1 MGTPTRISF
10 YQPCRNSSRFI
21 EDDGTTI
28 STSQAIAEYLE
39 ETSKEPALIFGTALQ
54 RAEIRRL
61 CNWFDVKFNT
71 EVTEYLLG
79 EKIMKRFLG
88 LEPSSETI
96 RAGYANIDTHLG
108 YIEYLAEQRAWLAG
122 DNFSLADITAITHFC
137 IDYLGDIAWED
148 YQQAKQ
154 WYARIKSRPS
164 FRPLLQDLIPGT
176 QPPAHY
182 KNLDFSKYCDT
193 FTVHPFRKH
202 FLKLAMFYDVFF
214 CFWYLYAVLATLA
227 K

>member
-1 MGTPTRISF
+1 MPSLLHLPLDPFSRKIRIVLGEKKITASLVVEPIWERRHEFLSINPAGTVPV
-10 YQPCRNSSRFI
+10 FI

-88 LEPSSETI
+88 LGEPSSATI
-96 RAGYANIDTHLG
+96 RAGYANIETHLG

-122 DNFSLADITAITHFC
+122 ENFSLADITAASHISC

-182 KNLDFSKYCDT
+182 KNLDF
-193 FTVHPFRKH
+193 
-202 FLKLAMFYDVFF
+202 
-214 CFWYLYAVLATLA
+214 
-227 K
+227 

>member
-1 MGTPTRISF
+1 MPNLLHLPLDPFSRKIRIVLGEKKITASLAVEPIWERRHEFLTINPAGTVPV
-10 YQPCRNSSRFI
+10 FI

-39 ETSKEPALIFGTALQ
+39 ETSIEPALIFGTALQ

-79 EKIMKRFLG
+79 EKLMKRFLG
-88 LEPSSETI
+88 LGEPSSETI

-108 YIEYLAEQRAWLAG
+108 YIEYLAEQRVWLAG
-122 DNFSLADITAITHFC
+122 EKFSLADITAASHISC

-176 QPPAHY
+176 QPPDHY
-182 KNLDFSKYCDT
+182 KNLDF
-193 FTVHPFRKH
+193 
-202 FLKLAMFYDVFF
+202 
-214 CFWYLYAVLATLA
+214 
-227 K
+227 

>member
-1 MGTPTRISF
+1 MPSLLHLPLDPFSRKIRIVLGEKKITALLAVEPIWERRHEFLSINPAGTVPV
-10 YQPCRNSSRFI
+10 FI

-88 LEPSSETI
+88 LGEPSSETI

-122 DNFSLADITAITHFC
+122 EHFSLADITAASHISC

-176 QPPAHY
+176 RPPAHY
-182 KNLDFSKYCDT
+182 KNLDF
-193 FTVHPFRKH
+193 
-202 FLKLAMFYDVFF
+202 
-214 CFWYLYAVLATLA
+214 
-227 K
+227 

>member
-1 MGTPTRISF
+1 MPSLLHLPLDPFSRKIRIVLGEKKITASLAVEPIWERRHEFLSINPAGTVPV
-10 YQPCRNSSRFI
+10 FI

-88 LEPSSETI
+88 LGEPSSETI

-108 YIEYLAEQRAWLAG
+108 YIEYLSEQRAWLAG
-122 DNFSLADITAITHFC
+122 ENFSLADITAASHISC

-182 KNLDFSKYCDT
+182 KNLDF
-193 FTVHPFRKH
+193 
-202 FLKLAMFYDVFF
+202 
-214 CFWYLYAVLATLA
+214 
-227 K
+227 

>member
-1 MGTPTRISF
+1 MPSLLHLPLDPFSRKIRIVLGEKKITASLAVEPIWERRHEFLSINPAGTVPV
-10 YQPCRNSSRFI
+10 FI

-79 EKIMKRFLG
+79 EKLMKRFLG
-88 LEPSSETI
+88 LGEPSSETI

-122 DNFSLADITAITHFC
+122 ENFSLADITAASHISC

-182 KNLDFSKYCDT
+182 KNLDF
-193 FTVHPFRKH
+193 
-202 FLKLAMFYDVFF
+202 
-214 CFWYLYAVLATLA
+214 
-227 K
+227 

>member
-1 MGTPTRISF
+1 MPSLLHLPLDPFSRKIRIVLGEKKITASLAVEPIWERRYEFLSINPAGTVPV
-10 YQPCRNSSRFI
+10 FI

-39 ETSKEPALIFGTALQ
+39 ETLKEPALIFGTALQ

-88 LEPSSETI
+88 LGEPSSETI

-108 YIEYLAEQRAWLAG
+108 YIEYLAEQRTWLAG
-122 DNFSLADITAITHFC
+122 ENFSLADITAASHISC

-164 FRPLLQDLIPGT
+164 FRPLLKDLIPGT
-176 QPPAHY
+176 RPPAHY
-182 KNLDFSKYCDT
+182 KNLDF
-193 FTVHPFRKH
+193 
-202 FLKLAMFYDVFF
+202 
-214 CFWYLYAVLATLA
+214 
-227 K
+227 

>member
-1 MGTPTRISF
+1 MPSLLHLPLDPFSRKIRIVLGEKKITASLAVEPIWERRHEFLSINPAGTVPV
-10 YQPCRNSSRFI
+10 FI

-71 EVTEYLLG
+71 EVTDYLLG

-88 LEPSSETI
+88 LGEPSSETI

-122 DNFSLADITAITHFC
+122 ENFSLADITAASHISC

-182 KNLDFSKYCDT
+182 KNLDF
-193 FTVHPFRKH
+193 
-202 FLKLAMFYDVFF
+202 
-214 CFWYLYAVLATLA
+214 
-227 K
+227 

>member
-1 MGTPTRISF
+1 MPSLLHLPLDPFSRKIRIVLGEKKITASLAVEPIWERRHEFLSINPAGTVPV
-10 YQPCRNSSRFI
+10 FI

-39 ETSKEPALIFGTALQ
+39 ETSTEPALIFGTALQ

-88 LEPSSETI
+88 LGEPSSETI

-122 DNFSLADITAITHFC
+122 ENFSLADITAASHISC

-182 KNLDFSKYCDT
+182 KNLDF
-193 FTVHPFRKH
+193 
-202 FLKLAMFYDVFF
+202 
-214 CFWYLYAVLATLA
+214 
-227 K
+227 